1 MIPRIR
7 AVFAAMLLLLLTGSG
22 TVSASASGTGTG
34 TASTPPTR
42 TPIEHFV
49 YLMQGDRT
57 FDHYFGTYPGAEG
70 LPAQARQAID
80 PKHPDDG
87 LVAPYPLHDATP
99 VSPGAGPRLVQ
110 QQYNGG
116 RMDSFV
122 AAFERQGRDG
132 RVAMGHYDR
141 RDLPFYWNAADRYE
155 LFDHYFASSLD
166 GTRAN
171 RAQWVTDGPDLS
183 GATLFDRLEEAGV
196 SWKFYVQN
204 YDPKKTYRT
213 TSPTDPATQTVRVPL
228 LDVPR
233 FVDDPELNSHIAD
246 LSEYYR
252 DLERGTLPA
261 VAYIASSGAG
271 ERSARSIPA
280 GQRLVRQLTSQ
291 LMVSQ
296 YWSSSAL
303 LWSYDG
309 SGGWYDHVKPPAGR
323 GLRVPALLVSPY
335 TARGQVQHGQFEAA
349 SALRFVEEN
358 WGLRKL
364 GGRTTEVRSLA
375 AAFDFRSPPR
385 QAELIPDDARE
396 AALPVAHRPSPTPV
410 YAVYG
415 GASAL
420 VALLLWGAVRP
431 KWRTS

>member
-1 MIPRIR
+1 MR
-7 AVFAAMLLLLLTGSG
+7 VLLVTLLLLLTGSG
-22 TVSASASGTGTG
+22 TA
-34 TASTPPTR
+34 TASTPRTH

-57 FDHYFGTYPGAEG
+57 FDHYFGTYPGADG
-70 LPAQARQAID
+70 LTAGMRQAID
-80 PKHPDDG
+80 PAHPNAG
-87 LVAPYPLHDATP
+87 QVAPYSLHGSPPL
-99 VSPGAGPRLVQ
+99 SPGAGPRLVR
-110 QQYNGG
+110 QQYDGG

-122 AAFERQGRDG
+122 SAFERQGRDG

-141 RDLPFYWNAADRYE
+141 RDLPFYWNAADHYE
-155 LFDHYFASSLD
+155 LFDHFFASSLD

-171 RAQWVTDGPDLS
+171 RAHWVTGTADLK
-183 GATLFDRLEEAGV
+183 GATVFDRLQQAGV

-204 YDPKKTYRT
+204 YDPKETYRSSDDLT
-213 TSPTDPATQTVRVPL
+213 TQTVRVPL
-228 LDVPR
+228 LDIPR
-233 FVDDPELNSHIAD
+233 FVDDRRMSAHIVD

-252 DLERGTLPA
+252 DLERGTLPS
-261 VAYIASSGAG
+261 VAFVASSGSG
-271 ERSARSIPA
+271 ERSARSVPA
-280 GQRLVRQLTSQ
+280 GQRLVRALSSQ

-335 TARGQVQHGQFEAA
+335 VARGKVQHGRFEAA
-349 SALRFVEEN
+349 SALRFVVDN
-358 WGLRKL
+358 WGLRPL
-364 GGRTTEVRSLA
+364 GGRTDEARSLFD
-375 AAFDFRSPPR
+375 AFDFSAPPR
-385 QAELIPDDARE
+385 RAELIPAQARQ
-396 AALPVAHRPSPTPV
+396 AALPVARRPSPVPV

-415 GASAL
+415 AASVL
-420 VALLLWGAVRP
+420 VAGLLWGAVRP